1 MQDHITT
8 AILDQAARVL
18 AERRE
23 AASLA
28 DIARAAGVAR
38 STLYRYFP
46 SREAL
51 LQALAGLAATELRTR
66 VHEAEVET
74 LPVPEAIA
82 RVTRGFIATGS
93 KYVALAYLQ
102 PKPAGS
108 GDPELNQPLLL
119 LFERGIRD
127 GSLRK
132 DLSAQ
137 TLLSIYADLIE
148 GAIYRAARE
157 QSGVEHASAGILTVF
172 LEGALCQAADP

>member
-102 PKPAGS
+102 PRPAPATPS
-108 GDPELNQPLLL
+108 
-119 LFERGIRD
+119 
-127 GSLRK
+127 
-132 DLSAQ
+132 
-137 TLLSIYADLIE
+137 
-148 GAIYRAARE
+148 
-157 QSGVEHASAGILTVF
+157 
-172 LEGALCQAADP
+172 